1 MSESVITRN
10 HALEELL
17 EDLAEL
23 EQMPFEATC
32 CNSGFPIDMLRRV
45 CRQAIASLA
54 PARIPEF
61 VTIDAM
67 VAYESALNEDPM
79 GSDTGPAK
87 FLAMSKALEAAKLV
101 LTDSNGFLLDNTSHE
116 GLMPGPAVNECEDA
130 DVSWQAATQIAC
142 VDDVDEAL
150 RDFSDDPTGDN
161 GTILVREVM
170 RAVKKSQS

>member
-45 CRQAIASLA
+45 CRQAIAALA

-79 GSDTGPAK
+79 GSDT
-87 FLAMSKALEAAKLV
+87 
-101 LTDSNGFLLDNTSHE
+101 D
-116 GLMPGPAVNECEDA
+116 PAVNECEDA